1 MQIAQDSFFY
11 LAGRG
16 DSPRND
22 RESTTFLASKET
34 FLASKEMAPNRWA
47 GAKVKEVSNEGPTF
61 SIGEL

>member
-22 RESTTFLASKET
+22 RESTT